1 MSILNS
7 WLRDL
12 AAVVGGW
19 FRDLIALIYPPVCPV
34 CGRSLEPFEGSIC
47 TLCRISAPM
56 TYYWNEYENPV
67 KEKFAGMVPVE
78 QASAM
83 LFFVRGSGWQR
94 LIHAFKYHHR
104 YALARELGRWYGRLL
119 KESGL
124 YADVDAVVPLPLH
137 PLKRLR
143 RGYNQAEYI
152 AEGIAEE
159 LALPLVRGAL
169 VRRRN
174 TLSQARTPRRERA
187 ANVEG
192 AFAVRDAKPLAG
204 RHLLLVDDVLTTGST
219 LTAAIEALLAV
230 LPDVRVSVAVL
241 VASRKE
247 LGVDG

>member
-7 WLRDL
+7 WWRDL
-12 AAVVGGW
+12 V
-19 FRDLIALIYPPVCPV
+19 ALLFPPVCPV
-34 CGRSLEPFEGSIC
+34 CGARLESYEGSIC
-47 TLCRISAPM
+47 TLCRIAAPL
-56 TYYWNEYENPV
+56 TYYWRAYENPV
-67 KEKFAGMVPVE
+67 KEKLCSLVPVE

-104 YALARELGRWYGRLL
+104 YALARDLGRWYGRLL
-119 KESGL
+119 RESGL
-124 YADVDAVVPLPLH
+124 YDEVDAIVPLPLH
-137 PLKRLR
+137 PLKRIR
-143 RGYNQAEYI
+143 RGYNQADYI

-159 LALPLVRGAL
+159 LDRPILRGVL

-192 AFAVRDAKPLAG
+192 AFKVRDSRPFAD
-204 RHLLLVDDVLTTGST
+204 RHLLLVDDVVTTGST
-219 LTAAIEALLAV
+219 LTAAIEAILAV
-230 LPDVRVSVAVL
+230 RPEARISVAVL
-241 VASRKE
+241 AASRKE